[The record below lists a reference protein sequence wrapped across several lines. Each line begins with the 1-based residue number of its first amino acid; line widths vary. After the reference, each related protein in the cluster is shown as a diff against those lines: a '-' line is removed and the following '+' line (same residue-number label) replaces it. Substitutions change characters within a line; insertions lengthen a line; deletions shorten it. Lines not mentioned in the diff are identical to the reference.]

1 MIIPIIITI
10 KPTVG
15 HWSNDQIGFFRY
27 VKTERERERGE
38 RETYFFF
45 YVPLLSL
52 FGDFGR
58 SQQVIKVPSVMELA
72 RPHTSAGIRAWS
84 LFLF

>member
-27 VKTERERERGE
+27 VKTERERGE
-38 RETYFFF
+38 RETYFF
-45 YVPLLSL
+45 LRSSL
-52 FGDFGR
+52 VTFRGFR
-58 SQQVIKVPSVMELA
+58 TL
-72 RPHTSAGIRAWS
+72 SAGN
-84 LFLF
+84 

>member
-27 VKTERERERGE
+27 VKTERERERRKGDLL
-38 RETYFFF
+38 FF
-45 YVPLLSL
+45 LRSSL
-52 FGDFGR
+52 VTFRGFR
-58 SQQVIKVPSVMELA
+58 TL
-72 RPHTSAGIRAWS
+72 SAGN
-84 LFLF
+84 

>member
-27 VKTERERERGE
+27 VKTERERERRKGDLL
-38 RETYFFF
+38 FF

>member
-27 VKTERERERGE
+27 VNTEREREREEKG
-38 RETYFFF
+38 RLTFF
-45 YVPLLSL
+45 YVPL
-52 FGDFGR
+52 
-58 SQQVIKVPSVMELA
+58 
-72 RPHTSAGIRAWS
+72 
-84 LFLF
+84 

>member
-27 VKTERERERGE
+27 VKTERERERRKGDLL
-38 RETYFFF
+38 FF
-45 YVPLLSL
+45 YVPL
-52 FGDFGR
+52 
-58 SQQVIKVPSVMELA
+58 
-72 RPHTSAGIRAWS
+72 
-84 LFLF
+84 

>member
-45 YVPLLSL
+45 TFLSSH
-52 FGDFGR
+52 F
-58 SQQVIKVPSVMELA
+58 S
-72 RPHTSAGIRAWS
+72 GISDALSR
-84 LFLF
+84 